1 VSFDVPAPVA
11 DVVARVRAF
20 IDERVIPLEPELHD
34 STAARAKLRE
44 LHALAK
50 EEGLWAL
57 GHPAEIGGGGMPFA
71 DYVYVNEVQG
81 RSEYGQ
87 FAMGTHS
94 LQDSLL
100 LHRHATP
107 DVRERY
113 LRPLVEAEITPA
125 FAMTEPGV
133 SSSDPTQLTTTARL
147 EGDEWVLSGRKW
159 FVTGARDAAYVTVM
173 CRTEEPDTPPHKAF
187 SIILVPAGT
196 PGYRVVREIPVLGLA
211 HGHHELAFDEVRVP
225 AAHLVGPR
233 GGGFRV
239 AQERLG
245 PGRIF
250 HAMRWLGQ
258 ARRAFELMTAR
269 LNSRSAFGSP
279 LADKQLLQRHVFE
292 SYAQITAARLLTLD
306 AARQLDAGDEA
317 RVAIGL
323 IKVVGARM
331 LGDVVDRALQV
342 HGAEGLSDDTPLG
355 FMYRTARFAR
365 IYDGPD
371 EVHIQSVARAL
382 LRGAAR

>member
-1 VSFDVPAPVA
+1 VNFDVPASVA
-11 DVVARVRAF
+11 GVVARVGTF
-20 IDERVIPLEPELHD
+20 IDERVIPLEPRLHD
-34 STAARAKLRE
+34 PATARVLLPE
-44 LHALAK
+44 LHAQAK
-50 EEGLWAL
+50 EDGLWAL

-87 FAMGTHS
+87 FALGTLS

-107 DVRERY
+107 QVRDRY
-113 LRPLVEAEITPA
+113 LRPLVDAEITPA
-125 FAMTEPGV
+125 FAMTEPGL
-133 SSSDPTQLTTTARL
+133 SSSDPTQIATSARL
-147 EGDEWVLSGRKW
+147 DGDEWVLSGRKW
-159 FVTGARDAAYVTVM
+159 FVTGAREAAYVTVM
-173 CRTEEPDTPPHKAF
+173 CRTEGPETPPHKAF
-187 SIILVPAGT
+187 SLIVVPAGT
-196 PGYRVVREIPVLGLA
+196 PGFRVVREIPVLGLH
-211 HGHHELAFDEVRVP
+211 HGHYELAFEDVRVP

-258 ARRAFELMTAR
+258 ARRAFELMIAR
-269 LNSRSAFGSP
+269 LNERSAFGSA

-292 SYAQITAARLLTLD
+292 SYAQITASRLLTLD
-306 AARQLDAGDEA
+306 AARQLDAGEEA
-317 RVAIGL
+317 RVAIGML
-323 IKVVGARM
+323 KVVGARM
-331 LGDVVDRALQV
+331 LGDVVDRAVQV
-342 HGAEGLSDDTPLG
+342 FGAEGLSDDTPLG

-371 EVHIQSVARAL
+371 EVHIQSVAKAL
-382 LRGAAR
+382 LRQGI